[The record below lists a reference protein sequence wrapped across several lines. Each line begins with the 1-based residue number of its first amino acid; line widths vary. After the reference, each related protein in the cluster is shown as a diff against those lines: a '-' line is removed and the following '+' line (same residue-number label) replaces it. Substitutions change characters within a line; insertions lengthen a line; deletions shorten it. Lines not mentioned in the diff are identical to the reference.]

1 LLAPSKL
8 KGGVIFASKSAAEM
22 RLARNSHPGWGYRA
36 AAPDFFRAARI
47 VVAAVAVGAAAS
59 ASVVLALVDRPVD
72 QTSSV
77 PGAFVQPIQ
86 AASTSGSA
94 PHAAQLNSQAALQ
107 SQPTKVLG
115 TSGQAGSV
123 AQNEWTADLR
133 TSISAAKV
141 DTVTDEAN
149 KAAVAPPLEE
159 RPAADLPAQAKP
171 NKKHRAARHYALWN
185 RRFGLQLGE
194 HRHAW
199 GFSGG

>member
-1 LLAPSKL
+1 
-8 KGGVIFASKSAAEM
+8 M
-22 RLARNSHPGWGYRA
+22 RQAVNSHSGWGNRA
-36 AAPDFFRAARI
+36 AARDFFRAARI
-47 VVAAVAVGAAAS
+47 VVAALAVGATAS
-59 ASVVLALVDRPVD
+59 ATVVLALVDRRVE
-72 QTSSV
+72 QTPSL
-77 PGAFVQPIQ
+77 PGALMQPIQ

-94 PHAAQLNSQAALQ
+94 PHPGQLNSQAAPQ
-107 SQPTKVLG
+107 SQPTKLFG
-115 TSGQAGSV
+115 ASGQAGSV

-133 TSISAAKV
+133 TSVSTAKV

-149 KAAVAPPLEE
+149 KAAVASPLEE